1 MNSKSRTSGIA
12 LLCLATFSGLGYG
25 FQESTVP
32 NSEDE
37 KLLVEQSAIQSRV
50 ASQPIFVGSRRELFV
65 DSFLIDRLDGA
76 RLELHHPKP
85 AESVIVF
92 DKPWEGA
99 FAGYATVIK
108 DNDTY
113 RMYYRGLP
121 VAGADGTDVEVTCC
135 AMSDDGIH
143 WKKPELNNYQWQG
156 SGRNNIVLMSE
167 TPASHNF
174 APFLDSNPAAPADQR
189 YKALGGIET
198 SGLIAFASPDG
209 LQWRRIQDEP
219 VFQKGI
225 FDSQNVAFWSESE
238 QQYVCY
244 FRTWTGDGYS
254 GFRTISRTTSPD
266 FIHWSDPEEMEFGDT
281 PREHLYTNQTVP
293 YFRAPHIYLGLA
305 ARFMPGRR
313 VITTADA
320 DRIGVVPRY
329 SNDCS
334 DTVLLSSRGGN
345 VFDRSFM
352 ESFVRPGI
360 GQENWVSR
368 SNYAACGIVPT
379 AEQEVSVYLSRN
391 YGQPTA
397 YLQRYTLRMD
407 GFVSVNAGYQ
417 GGEMITRVLK
427 FPELSLK
434 QSRAKEQH
442 WREQVATADRW
453 PELESKQ
460 PIVGPRSL
468 KIEGPFA
475 FKLPGTRQLGRAFTL
490 AAHVRGVPRGHR
502 RLFSAYNGGGTAP
515 NELLLDFNS
524 GGGLEGG
531 SSLRFLFNDGAVEAS
546 HETLGDWSLESGDER
561 PHHLAVTWC
570 DGLTKLYFDGRLVAE
585 KQLEDPGEIKLEM
598 GDLQFGEDYPPTSTE
613 NEPFLGL
620 ADELVVTKR
629 CLSEVE
635 ISQLARCGFNS
646 LGNGALDLGVALDF
660 EKDTMSTDGVMSLS
674 FSNKIGVDPN
684 CHPMWAFVGRQL
696 TVNVASSA
704 AGSIRVEIQKPDG
717 TAYPGFTLAECD
729 EIVGDQLDRAVSW
742 GGRSDV
748 SSLANQ
754 PIRLRFVMKDADL
767 YSMQFN

>member
-379 AEQEVSVYLSRN
+379 GEQEVSVYLSRN

-460 PIVGPRSL
+460 PIVGSRSL

-646 LGNGALDLGVALDF
+646 LGNGALYLGVALDF

-674 FSNKIGVDPN
+674 FSNKIGVNPN

-748 SSLANQ
+748 SSLANE